1 MEKLVR
7 INQLKEMLEK
17 QPKDVFLT
25 YALGLE
31 YVALNDDKNGRLTFE
46 NVIALQEDY
55 LAVYFQLAQLYER
68 IGEDELAIETYEK
81 GMEVAKV
88 QKDLKTF
95 NELKSAMEELMF

>member
-31 YVALNDDKNGRLTFE
+31 NVALNDDKNGRLTFE

>member
-31 YVALNDDKNGRLTFE
+31 NVALNDDKNGRLTFE

-95 NELKSAMEELMF
+95 NELKSALEELMF

>member
-55 LAVYFQLAQLYER
+55 LAVYFQLAQLNER

-95 NELKSAMEELMF
+95 NELKSALEELMF

>member
-1 MEKLVR
+1 MEKLAR

-17 QPKDVFLT
+17 HPQDVFLK

-31 YVALNDDKNGRLTFE
+31 YVALCDDENGRLTFE
-46 NVIALQEDY
+46 QVIVLQEDY

-81 GMEVAKV
+81 GMEVAKN
-88 QKDLKTF
+88 QKDQKTL
-95 NELKSAMEELMF
+95 NELKSALEELMF

>member
-31 YVALNDDKNGRLTFE
+31 YLALNDDKNGRLTFE

-95 NELKSAMEELMF
+95 NELKSALEELMF

>member
-95 NELKSAMEELMF
+95 NELKSALEELMF

>member
-31 YVALNDDKNGRLTFE
+31 YVALNDDENGRLTFE

-55 LAVYFQLAQLYER
+55 LGVYFQLAQLYER

-95 NELKSAMEELMF
+95 NELKSALEELMF